1 MEVNRNDPYSVLDV
15 AKVADM
21 VLVAMSCKNTNVTHV
36 KQDPFEHAKAID
48 ELGYRALS
56 LIRSQGMP

>member
-1 MEVNRNDPYSVLDV
+1 MASRKQRLIFVEINRNDPYSILDV

-36 KQDPFEHAKAID
+36 KQDPF
-48 ELGYRALS
+48 
-56 LIRSQGMP
+56 